1 MIKEAAYYEKEVLEN
16 EHQLQQMKS
25 DNRDPYDIKKFQEV
39 LGESQMMIP
48 DSICRRDKALTD
60 LKEFL
65 TTLERQEVGNE
76 SLNGSVWMVE
86 ARKIVGDRGGL
97 EGDNGVKEGGDEVV
111 ETAVD
116 DLAEGEAF

>member
-1 MIKEAAYYEKEVLEN
+1 
-16 EHQLQQMKS
+16 
-25 DNRDPYDIKKFQEV
+25 
-39 LGESQMMIP
+39 MMIP

-97 EGDNGVKEGGDEVV
+97 EGDKGVKEGGDDVV